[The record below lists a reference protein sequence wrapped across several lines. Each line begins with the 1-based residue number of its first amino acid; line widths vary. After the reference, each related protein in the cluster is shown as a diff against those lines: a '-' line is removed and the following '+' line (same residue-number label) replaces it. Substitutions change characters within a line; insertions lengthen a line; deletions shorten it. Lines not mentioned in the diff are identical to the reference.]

1 MDLASQ
7 LLVCLAVAAGCAG
20 ITRRIP
26 LPLPLVQTVAGAAL
40 AWPLGMNLPLDPHAF
55 LLLLIPPLLYLDGA
69 RIPKRAFREN
79 RKAIMMMA
87 FGLVV
92 LTVLSVGMLIDY
104 LVEPIPRPVAF
115 AIAAALSPT
124 DAVAVAGMTGRVVVP
139 PRLMT
144 ILQGEALFNDA
155 SGLVSMR
162 VAVAAM
168 LTGAFSWAHAIGSFF
183 FVAIGGVAVG
193 IAMTWLFV
201 RALRLLLGTAEG
213 DTGPRILMML
223 VFPYAAYLAAEHFE
237 LSGILAAVAAG
248 MVSVRFQV
256 VDHGHRATRLQS
268 AAVNHAIETAL
279 NGLVFVLLG
288 LQLPTIGMQVDAIAR
303 DAALSHLQ
311 LAGTVAAIIGALVA
325 VRFAWVWVSLHIAL
339 RRARQHGDVLPP
351 RRGPALRLV
360 AATALAGVRGAVTL
374 AAALTLPLTMDDG
387 SKFPAREVAIFLC
400 AVVIVVW
407 LIAASLGLPILL
419 RNVQLPDD
427 HTGDEHLRI
436 RSALARAAIAEL
448 EQQPPS
454 VAVDQ
459 LLERYRARLIDPTD
473 STDRPQLERELRL
486 VGMAAERT
494 ALRDLFAA
502 KQIGE
507 EMHYR
512 ITHELDLIE
521 EAISPPPH

>member
-7 LLVCLAVAAGCAG
+7 LLVCVTVAAGCAG
-20 ITRRIP
+20 ITRRVP

-40 AWPLGMNLPLDPHAF
+40 AWPFGMHLPLDPHAF

-69 RIPKRAFREN
+69 RIPKAGLREN
-79 RKAIMMMA
+79 RRAILMMA

-92 LTVLSVGMLIDY
+92 LTVLSVGLLIDY
-104 LVEPIPRPVAF
+104 LIEPIPRPVAF

-124 DAVAVAGMTGRVVVP
+124 DAVAVAGMTGRVTVP

-168 LTGAFSWAHAIGSFF
+168 LTGAFSWAHALGSFVG
-183 FVAIGGVAVG
+183 VAIGGVAIG

-213 DTGPRILMML
+213 DAGPRVLMML
-223 VFPYAAYLAAEHFE
+223 VFPYAAYLAAEHFH

-248 MVSVRFQV
+248 MVSTRFNV
-256 VDHGHRATRLQS
+256 VDRGHRATRLQS
-268 AAVNHAIETAL
+268 AAVNHMVETAL

-288 LQLPTIGMQVDAIAR
+288 LQLPTIVGQVDAIAK
-303 DAALSHLQ
+303 DAALRPAE
-311 LAGTVAAIIGALVA
+311 LAGAIAVILGALVA
-325 VRFAWVWVSLHIAL
+325 VRFAWVWLSFQLALHRGNLARRPSL
-339 RRARQHGDVLPP
+339 RV
-351 RRGPALRLV
+351 V
-360 AATALAGVRGAVTL
+360 TATAVAGVRGAVTL
-374 AAALTLPLTMDDG
+374 AAALTLPLTMPDG

-407 LIAASLGLPILL
+407 LVGASVSLPFLL
-419 RNVQLPDD
+419 RTVKLPEDNAEAD
-427 HTGDEHLRI
+427 HLRI
-436 RSALARAAIAEL
+436 RARLAEAAIAEL
-448 EQQPPS
+448 EQQPPCP
-454 VAVDQ
+454 AADHI
-459 LLERYRARLIDPTD
+459 LEMYRARRIDPD
-473 STDRPQLERELRL
+473 EPGDRPTLMRELRL
-486 VGMAAERT
+486 IGIAAERT
-494 ALRDLFAA
+494 ALRQMFIARDLD
-502 KQIGE
+502 E
-507 EMHYR
+507 EMHRR

-521 EAISPPPH
+521 EAIAPRAAAH

>member
-288 LQLPTIGMQVDAIAR
+288 LQLPTIVMRFDAIAQE
-303 DAALSHLQ
+303 AALSKLQ
-311 LAGTVAAIIGALVA
+311 LAGTVAAIIAALVV
-325 VRFAWVWVSLHIAL
+325 VRFLWVWLSLRIAL
-339 RRARQHGDVLPP
+339 HRARRDGRPVT
-351 RRGPALRLV
+351 GPGGKLIAV
-360 AATALAGVRGAVTL
+360 TAIAGVRGAVTL
-374 AAALTLPLTMDDG
+374 AAALTLPLTMTDG
-387 SKFPAREVAIFLC
+387 SAFPAREIAIFLC
-400 AVVIVVW
+400 ASVIVVW
-407 LIAASLGLPILL
+407 LIGASIALPLLL
-419 RNVQLPDD
+419 RDVQLPDD
-427 HTGDEHLRI
+427 HAGEDHLRV
-436 RSALARAAIAEL
+436 RGLLARSAIAEL
-448 EQQPPS
+448 EYQPPS
-454 VAVDQ
+454 VAADHI
-459 LLERYRARLIDPTD
+459 LELYRSRLIDPTD
-473 STDRPQLERELRL
+473 NTDRPQLERELRL
-486 VGMAAERT
+486 LGIGVERAT
-494 ALRDLFAA
+494 LRELLMT
-502 KQIGE
+502 KQVTE
-507 EMHYR
+507 AMYHR

-521 EAISPPPH
+521 EALSGPPAH